1 MKISSNKFLLTCFLA
16 AALVVFFAACEKETD
31 QMIPPILE
39 FKTGAGY
46 TSDSAVTVSVSTPI
60 KVGIHAEK
68 TEGDDYLHTFTV
80 SHSYDGA
87 LPPLVDSMHV
97 MEDSEHDIYETD
109 VNFIARDIPGTEVW
123 YFTIS
128 NRDGLVVTKTI
139 TLTVE

>member
-16 AALVVFFAACEKETD
+16 AALVVFFVACEKETD

>member
-16 AALVVFFAACEKETD
+16 AALVVFFVACEKETD

-60 KVGIHAEK
+60 KVGIHAAK
-68 TEGDDYLHTFTV
+68 TEGEDYLHTFTV

-97 MEDSEHDIYETD
+97 MEDSEH
-109 VNFIARDIPGTEVW
+109 
-123 YFTIS
+123 
-128 NRDGLVVTKTI
+128 
-139 TLTVE
+139 

>member
-1 MKISSNKFLLTCFLA
+1 MKITINRILLTLS
-16 AALVVFFAACEKETD
+16 FAAMSLIIFNACSKETD

-68 TEGDDYLHTFTV
+68 TEGEDYLHTFTV